1 MGEALRELGVIQFQ
15 QQELQDSKV
24 SLERWE
30 SLKIASRVNTDKQT
44 NAIKQLR
51 YWVTFVL

>member
-1 MGEALRELGVIQFQ
+1 MVEALRELGGIQFQ

-30 SLKIASRVNTDKQT
+30 SLKIASRGITDKQT

-51 YWVTFVL
+51 YQVTFIL

>member
-1 MGEALRELGVIQFQ
+1 MGEALRELGVNQFQ

-30 SLKIASRVNTDKQT
+30 SLKIASRGTTDKQINT
-44 NAIKQLR
+44 IKQ
-51 YWVTFVL
+51 

>member
-1 MGEALRELGVIQFQ
+1 MGEALRELGVNQFQ

-30 SLKIASRVNTDKQT
+30 SLKIVSRGATDKQINT
-44 NAIKQLR
+44 IKQ
-51 YWVTFVL
+51 